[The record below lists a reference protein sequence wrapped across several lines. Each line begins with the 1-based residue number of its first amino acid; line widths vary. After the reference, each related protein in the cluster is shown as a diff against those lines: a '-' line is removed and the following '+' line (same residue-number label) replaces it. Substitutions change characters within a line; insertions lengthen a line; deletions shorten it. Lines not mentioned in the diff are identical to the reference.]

1 MACMFYL
8 GLYTLKKTKL
18 IILNADS
25 YIFKKKMGKLPLS
38 IT

>member
-25 YIFKKKMGKLPLS
+25 YIFKKKKLVNYPYP
-38 IT
+38 